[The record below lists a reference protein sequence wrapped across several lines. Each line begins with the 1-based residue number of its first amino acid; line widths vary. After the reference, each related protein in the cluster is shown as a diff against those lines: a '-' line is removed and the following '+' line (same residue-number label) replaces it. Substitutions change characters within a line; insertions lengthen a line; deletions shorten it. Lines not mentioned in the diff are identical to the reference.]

1 MKKILGVFSKC
12 LFIVL
17 IASFSIGSLK
27 GQTPQP
33 TQTQK
38 KPLTLTNILVALGSQ
53 KILDMEEKNRI
64 LIEAVIDRGIT
75 FTVTPEIEDEL
86 KRAGASEALINAI
99 KIKAQASSSSNQNQP
114 NNPQPTIDY
123 TAYEKRA
130 DSYVQK
136 GKYELAIPLYD
147 QAIAINP
154 KVSSLYVKRGFAFFN
169 TQDPDLALLDYNKA
183 IELNPKDALAFFYR
197 AQLHEKSRNLE
208 DALEDYK
215 KAVEL
220 DPNNEQAKTAL
231 KNITAQL
238 PKPTPSPPQGQIA
251 SVNTSPVQPPV
262 TQPPVQPIVTPN
274 TSPEKP
280 KPAEPKPIEKSK
292 SNEPEPREKPKSA
305 EPRSPE
311 KPKSSETKPAEEKPN
326 SSVQPPVTTNV
337 PKNNPEQPKPSES
350 QVASRIGGEVKNPQ
364 PSDTVKTNPQMPNNP
379 QKPTEEQI
387 NSILETD
394 LEDVIIGV
402 GQITSSDIV
411 RLVKPVYPQLAQR
424 AGIGGQVKVE
434 VTWDGQ
440 GKVISAK
447 AIEGHNLLRSVC
459 EDAARKS
466 EFKPR
471 MIEGK
476 PVKARGFLVYSFA
489 K

>member
-1 MKKILGVFSKC
+1 MKKVLGVFSKC
-12 LFIVL
+12 LLIAL

-33 TQTQK
+33 TQK

-99 KIKAQASSSSNQNQP
+99 KMKAQVSSSQNQP
-114 NNPQPTIDY
+114 NNPQPAVDY

-197 AQLHEKSRNLE
+197 AQLHEKNRNLE

-215 KAVEL
+215 KAAEL

-231 KNITAQL
+231 KNIMAQL

-262 TQPPVQPIVTPN
+262 TQPPVQPINPN
-274 TSPEKP
+274 TSSEKP
-280 KPAEPKPIEKSK
+280 KPVEPKPIEKPK
-292 SNEPEPREKPKSA
+292 SNESEPKEKPKST
-305 EPRSPE
+305 ESKPSE
-311 KPKSSETKPAEEKPN
+311 KPKSSETKPIEEKPN

-350 QVASRIGGEVKNPQ
+350 QIAQIGSEVKNPQ
-364 PSDTVKTNPQMPNNP
+364 PSSVATTNPRMSNNP

-387 NSILETD
+387 NSILETN

-411 RLVKPVYPQLAQR
+411 RLVKPVYPQVAQR
-424 AGIGGQVKVE
+424 AGIGGQVRVE
-434 VTWDGQ
+434 VTWDEQ

-447 AIEGHNLLRSVC
+447 AIEGHTLLRSVC

-471 MIEGK
+471 IIEGK
-476 PVKARGFLVYSFA
+476 PVKARGFLVFSFA